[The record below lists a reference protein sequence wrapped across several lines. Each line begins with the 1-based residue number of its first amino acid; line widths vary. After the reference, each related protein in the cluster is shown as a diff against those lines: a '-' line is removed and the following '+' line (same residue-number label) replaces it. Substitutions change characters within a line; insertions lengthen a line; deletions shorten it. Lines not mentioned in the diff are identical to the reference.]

1 MKRFCISCGVEESE
15 TTPIIKGLCP
25 KCYVMLRGL
34 ASAPQSV
41 DIEFCRVCGAIR
53 VHGKWV
59 YVHSFDEARE
69 VVEDLVIDLLKPS
82 EDVVLE
88 DVEASFRLYESSTAS
103 VNVIGKLGGVRV
115 SQTITIQLNWRST
128 LCPLCRKI
136 AGGSYSAVVQV
147 RYVNRDRDI
156 DKYINELRSLYGKWI
171 KEIKPVKNGYDITLL
186 DAEVAKRI
194 AEDFKHRWHAVKI
207 VKSYGDTKRLSTG
220 ETISRLYVSVRIL
233 NFKPGDYVIIDGKP
247 YTVDAI
253 EGSWL
258 ALKDSNN
265 NVKRIHIDEV
275 VEGIGKYRAKK
286 SR

>member
-1 MKRFCISCGVEESE
+1 LKRFCINCGIEESE

-25 KCYVMLRGL
+25 KCYAMLRGL
-34 ASAPQSV
+34 ASAPQSM
-41 DIEFCRVCGAIR
+41 DIEFCRACGAIK

-59 YVHSFDEARE
+59 YVHNLDEARE

-88 DVEASFRLYESSTAS
+88 DVKAFFKLYESSTAT
-103 VNVIGKLGGVRV
+103 VDVIGKLGGVRV
-115 SQTITIQLNWRST
+115 SQTITMQLNWRPT

-147 RYVNRDRDI
+147 RYVNKDRDI
-156 DKYINELRSLYGKWI
+156 DEFINELRSLYGKWI
-171 KEIKPVKNGYDITLL
+171 KEVKPVKNGYDIMLL
-186 DAEVAKRI
+186 GSEVAKRI
-194 AEDFKHRWHAVKI
+194 VEDFKRRWHAVKI
-207 VKSYGDTKRLSTG
+207 VESYGDTRRLSTG
-220 ETISRLYVSVRIL
+220 ETVSRLYISVRIL

-258 ALKDSNN
+258 TIRDSDNN
-265 NVKRIHIDEV
+265 IKKIHINEV
-275 VEGIGKYRAKK
+275 VEGIDKYRAKK